1 MSIDKLTDKLAEI
14 ASAMQ
19 GPGLEA
25 AKGAA
30 AAEAMSILAG
40 GALCGLAAVG
50 FAYVMRWSWR
60 RLQATGDY
68 EEGAQLYYVLLTG
81 GSALLV
87 AILGSRA
94 VWAFADP
101 WTWITLTQPELW
113 LAKRALGL

>member
-30 AAEAMSILAG
+30 AAEAMSVLAG
-40 GALCGLAAVG
+40 GVLSGVVAVG
-50 FAYVMRWSWR
+50 CAYVMRWSWR
-60 RLQATGDY
+60 RLRATGDH
-68 EEGAQLYYVLLTG
+68 EDGAQICYVLVTG
-81 GSALLV
+81 VSALLG
-87 AILGSRA
+87 AILGCRA

-101 WTWITLTQPELW
+101 WTWITISQPELW